1 MMIKSDVIFPSAHHW
16 RKYVFSLPRDFAC
29 DTTDWHW
36 MQKIEEDG
44 PNYMFAGINISSLMN
59 SGGDE
64 FIGMDRKP
72 NALPKS
78 STDGAFYATRDI
90 NKGEEILT
98 DYDMYYT
105 NWKLVGL

>member
-1 MMIKSDVIFPSAHHW
+1 M
-16 RKYVFSLPRDFAC
+16 FSLPRDFAC
-29 DTTDWHW
+29 DSTDWHW
-36 MQKIEEDG
+36 MQTIEEGG

-72 NALPKS
+72 NALPNS

-90 NKGEEILT
+90 QKGEEILT